1 MLRLNF
7 ATNDIKASWH
17 MDIASGSATDS
28 ATLWN
33 NTAAGAYVLEFWVTN
48 GNFDLRINKDAG
60 AVESESHYTFCS
72 FATPNGN
79 Y

>member
-1 MLRLNF
+1 M
-7 ATNDIKASWH
+7 
-17 MDIASGSATDS
+17 
-28 ATLWN
+28 
-33 NTAAGAYVLEFWVTN
+33 LEFWVTN

-60 AVESESHYTFCS
+60 AVESESHYTFGA